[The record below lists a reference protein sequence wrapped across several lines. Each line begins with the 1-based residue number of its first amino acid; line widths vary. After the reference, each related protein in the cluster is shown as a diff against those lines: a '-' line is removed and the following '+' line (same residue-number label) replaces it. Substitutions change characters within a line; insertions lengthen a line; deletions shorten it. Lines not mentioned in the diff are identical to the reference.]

1 MTKKR
6 MGFLQELFKFV
17 GLEGRSRLEWISSA
31 EAQKFVKI
39 ITEFTEQIKQLGP
52 NPLAKNYGRSLEA
65 MDLSVQPLAAARPAD
80 KEHIWIG
87 YRSILAGPKG
97 ADRG

>member
-17 GLEGRSRLEWISSA
+17 GLEGRLRLEWISSA
-31 EAQKFVKI
+31 EALKFVKV

-52 NPLAKNYGRSLEA
+52 NPLAKNYGRPLEA
-65 MDLSVQPLAAARPAD
+65 LDLLRQPLAAAGGGCGCSPPAAQ
-80 KEHIWIG
+80 H
-87 YRSILAGPKG
+87 
-97 ADRG
+97 

>member
-17 GLEGRSRLEWISSA
+17 GLEGRLRLEWISSA
-31 EAQKFVKI
+31 EALKFVKV

-52 NPLAKNYGRSLEA
+52 NPLGKNYRRPLEA
-65 MDLSVQPLAAARPAD
+65 LDLSLQPLAAAGGGCGCSRA
-80 KEHIWIG
+80 
-87 YRSILAGPKG
+87 AQ
-97 ADRG
+97 A